1 MSPRNSTL
9 FLGGTT
15 ILWLLLASLLAGSRY
30 AVVAALPALSRK
42 AQLVRELELTDLC
55 LFTEA
60 SYTRHLAMTD
70 LNTPFQDSPGSFEH
84 FPSGALVAPPPHL
97 MASTS
102 TSSLDI
108 RAAVQTRN
116 SDVRSHGQHN

>member
-1 MSPRNSTL
+1 MALRNSTL
-9 FLGGTT
+9 FLGGTA
-15 ILWLLLASLLAGSRY
+15 ILWLLLACLLAGSRF
-30 AVVAALPALSRK
+30 AVEAAQPALSRK

-97 MASTS
+97 MASAS
-102 TSSLDI
+102 TSFLEI
-108 RAAVQTRN
+108 RAAVQSRN